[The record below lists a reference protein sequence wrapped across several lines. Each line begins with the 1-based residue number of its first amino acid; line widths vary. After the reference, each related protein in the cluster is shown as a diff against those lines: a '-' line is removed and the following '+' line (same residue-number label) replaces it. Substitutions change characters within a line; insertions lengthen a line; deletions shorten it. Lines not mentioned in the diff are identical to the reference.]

1 MNGTIVYPLIVTY
14 RYKWMRF
21 LTRYATIILYDEN
34 PHVPE
39 SELADMIS
47 EETGRRS
54 IEITGSY
61 GKESI

>member
-1 MNGTIVYPLIVTY
+1 
-14 RYKWMRF
+14 MRF
-21 LTRYATIILYDEN
+21 LTRYATIILYVEN